1 MQERRSY
8 LKPGVLWIT
17 GLSESGKT
25 KISKIIFLK
34 LKKKYKNIVLL
45 DGDKLRKKLNIR
57 KINSF
62 SYLSRKKVG
71 LKYSKICKNLIN
83 KKNYVII
90 SVMALIKF
98 VHTFNKKNLIN
109 YNDVYLKVPIKE
121 LIRRDPKKIYEKF
134 RKNKISN
141 VQGLD
146 LKYDEPNNPS
156 LKIVWKKKLT
166 PIRIANKILN
176 FLEKKANYN

>member
-71 LKYSKICKNLIN
+71 LKYSKICKNFIN
-83 KKNYVII
+83 KKI
-90 SVMALIKF
+90 M
-98 VHTFNKKNLIN
+98 
-109 YNDVYLKVPIKE
+109 
-121 LIRRDPKKIYEKF
+121 
-134 RKNKISN
+134 
-141 VQGLD
+141 
-146 LKYDEPNNPS
+146 
-156 LKIVWKKKLT
+156 
-166 PIRIANKILN
+166 
-176 FLEKKANYN
+176 